1 MKMSLVHFLAHSLAA
16 RSLTLIAPR
25 IGPALAHARQSR
37 EARWPCLAR
46 LAGRGKIHCLIDD
59 GTVAADLG
67 PWQTALLD
75 ALGMSEA
82 HAQYPS
88 AAVTRTGDTQE
99 LARGFW
105 LHAQPMHFS
114 AGLDRLSAVL
124 LQGESRVA
132 PAEQAQLV
140 PTLAAHLRSAGFEL
154 LVSAGGEWLVRCDR
168 ALEVATVSP
177 EFAAAGEL
185 EQALPRGPDAP
196 ALKRLMTEL
205 QMLLH
210 EHPVGTQRQRRGV
223 PAVNAIW
230 FHGAGTVDEVRRQA
244 LPQAFGED
252 AYLHGIYRLHEL
264 AVAASP
270 ADANSLLSQQ
280 RASRQAHVV
289 AVVEVDDL
297 DTLETLWMAPLAR
310 ALALGAVGGLELV
323 LDRWRMVVP
332 PAAML
337 RFWRPRRS
345 PVDWVAC

>member
-1 MKMSLVHFLAHSLAA
+1 MKMSIVHFLAHCLAA

-46 LAGRGKIHCLIDD
+46 LAGRSKIHCLIDD
-59 GTVAADLG
+59 GAAAADLA

-75 ALGMSEA
+75 ALGMSE
-82 HAQYPS
+82 HARYPS
-88 AAVTRTGDTQE
+88 AAVTHTGDAQE
-99 LARGFW
+99 RARGFW

-124 LQGESRVA
+124 LQGASRVA

-140 PTLAAHLRSAGFEL
+140 PALTAHLRSVGFEL

-177 EFAAAGEL
+177 EFAVAGEL

-223 PAVNAIW
+223 PTVNAIW
-230 FHGAGTVDEVRRQA
+230 FHGAGAVDEVPRQA

-252 AYLHGIYRLHEL
+252 AYLRGIYRLHEL

-270 ADANSLLSQQ
+270 VDANALLSQQ
-280 RASRQAHVV
+280 RASGQAHVV

-297 DTLETLWMAPLAR
+297 DTLEALWMAPLAR
-310 ALALGAVGGLELV
+310 ALALGATGGLELV
-323 LDRWRMVVP
+323 LDRWRMMVP

-345 PVDWVAC
+345 PMDWMAC